1 MKKPRILVLTGA
13 PPYPLVTG
21 AKIRTF
27 NLLAALAG
35 EFDIELLTMLPDE
48 REITVLDKIRDAGIT
63 CHYLIEKRLDNRN
76 QKAIDALCSYMLSE
90 PYLTRHYT
98 IKRYRRLLDSLL
110 ASGQYDVIHC
120 DSISMTGNLHGL
132 GKGCLILTQHNI
144 EHIIWAGYVDHAHG
158 FIDKMFYRNQYRKV
172 RRLEENLR
180 DVYGHI
186 VTVSENDKETLA
198 AAYPRDDIVVVE
210 NGVAPAAYRAP
221 ASAGERVGI
230 MFSGSLDWHANVDGL
245 IWFMQEVFDHLR
257 KKAPDASITI
267 VGRRPHR
274 TLKAALGD
282 KPGINLQADVPEV
295 QPFLWKARVMMVP
308 LRIGGGSRL
317 KILEAMAAG
326 LPVVSTGKGAE
337 GLAIRHNEHLI
348 IEDDPV
354 RFADALVQILVDD
367 TLFNRLS
374 TAGME
379 LVKSRY
385 SWEQVARP
393 QAELWRR
400 LAHV

>member
-1 MKKPRILVLTGA
+1 MRKPKILVLTGA

-27 NLLAALAG
+27 NLLASLAG
-35 EFDIELLTMLPDE
+35 EFDIELLTILTDAG
-48 REITVLDKIRDAGIT
+48 EITVLDRIRDAGIT
-63 CHYLIEKRLDNRN
+63 CHHLIEKRLDNRN

-98 IKRYRRLLDSLL
+98 TKRYRRLLDTLL
-110 ASGQYDVIHC
+110 VSGKYDVVHC
-120 DSISMTGNLHGL
+120 DSVSMSGNLRGL
-132 GKGCLILTQHNI
+132 DKSRLILTQHNI
-144 EHIIWAGYVDHAHG
+144 EHVIWAGYVDHAHG
-158 FIDKMFYRNQYRKV
+158 FIEKTFYRNQYRKV

-180 DVYGHI
+180 DIYGNI
-186 VTVSENDKETLA
+186 VTVSENDRETLA

-210 NGVAPAAYRAP
+210 NGVAPLAYRAP

-230 MFSGSLDWHANVDGL
+230 IFSGSLDWHANVDGL
-245 IWFMQEVFDHLR
+245 NWFMQEVYDHLR
-257 KKAPDASITI
+257 QKAPEAPITI
-267 VGRRPHR
+267 VGRRPNR
-274 TLKAALGD
+274 ALKATIGD
-282 KPGINLQADVPEV
+282 KPGIHLQADVPEI

-326 LPVVSTGKGAE
+326 LPVISTGKGAE
-337 GLAIRHNEHLI
+337 GLAVRHNEHLI
-348 IEDDPV
+348 IEDDPG
-354 RFADALVQILVDD
+354 RFADALVQMLTDD
-367 TLFNRLS
+367 ELFDRLS
-374 TAGME
+374 AAGLD

-393 QAELWRR
+393 LAELWRR
-400 LAHV
+400 VAHV